1 MGFWVFKNILMI
13 RTQKRLGIPRLA
25 AVYVLPREHS
35 AQTGAQRKILGEF
48 RENYRSGICKYLL
61 DIVAMSMTVV
71 LKCLGEKLDEFM
83 DKQANE
89 KTWQF

>member
-1 MGFWVFKNILMI
+1 MI

-25 AVYVLPREHS
+25 AVYSPREHS

-48 RENYRSGICKYLL
+48 QENYRSGIYTYLL